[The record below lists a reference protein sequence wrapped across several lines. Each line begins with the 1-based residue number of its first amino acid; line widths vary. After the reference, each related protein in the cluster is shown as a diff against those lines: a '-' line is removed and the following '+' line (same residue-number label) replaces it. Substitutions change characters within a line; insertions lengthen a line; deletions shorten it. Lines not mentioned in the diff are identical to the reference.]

1 MKASN
6 HTFLLLAILP
16 VPKFLHMSRKIQG
29 VLENHFI
36 HECTNFVIK
45 LLKKA
50 VEIRIMMT
58 DLCGWHWYCFTPLV
72 SAIVDTPEAL
82 MYAGVSK
89 NASPV
94 TMAICKQ
101 FSDSF
106 HHKPQTASTTI
117 AQLTKIETVSDLWD
131 FMTYLTEV
139 KQFQLNDI
147 HQPFW

>member
-1 MKASN
+1 
-6 HTFLLLAILP
+6 
-16 VPKFLHMSRKIQG
+16 
-29 VLENHFI
+29 
-36 HECTNFVIK
+36 
-45 LLKKA
+45 
-50 VEIRIMMT
+50 MMT

-89 NASPV
+89 NTSPV

-106 HHKPQTASTTI
+106 HHKSQTASTTI

-139 KQFQLNDI
+139 KQFQLNGI